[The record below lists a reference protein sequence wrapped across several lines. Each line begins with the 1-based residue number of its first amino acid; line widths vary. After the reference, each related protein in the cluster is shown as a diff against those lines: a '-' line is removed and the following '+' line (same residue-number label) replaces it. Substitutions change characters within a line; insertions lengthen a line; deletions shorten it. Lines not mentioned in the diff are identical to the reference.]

1 VRSRSMVAG
10 ALFAGLTA
18 CAAPSVGPTGYAK
31 ADADRGASY
40 GYRDKEIGDGE
51 FSIVATGNR
60 VTGKERVAE
69 IALLRAARIAEERG
83 RTHFLILNQKSERLQ
98 NTQTQNV
105 VIFFPA
111 FAGFPAAVGAIPV
124 GERTTME
131 PMTVLLIRLLPA
143 EGEHPSDAVS
153 AAQVIEHLASKLQS
167 AP

>member
-1 VRSRSMVAG
+1 MIVATLVAG
-10 ALFAGLTA
+10 LAA
-18 CAAPSVGPTGYAK
+18 CAAPSAGPTGYSM

-60 VTGKERVAE
+60 LTGKERVAE

-98 NTQTQNV
+98 NTQTQNA
-105 VIFFPA
+105 VIFLPA
-111 FAGFPAAVGAIPV
+111 FAGFPGTLAPIPV

-131 PMTVLLIRLLPA
+131 PMTVLLIRLLPLR
-143 EGEHPSDAVS
+143 GEYPRDAVN
-153 AAQVIEHLASKLQS
+153 AAQVIEHLASKLRS